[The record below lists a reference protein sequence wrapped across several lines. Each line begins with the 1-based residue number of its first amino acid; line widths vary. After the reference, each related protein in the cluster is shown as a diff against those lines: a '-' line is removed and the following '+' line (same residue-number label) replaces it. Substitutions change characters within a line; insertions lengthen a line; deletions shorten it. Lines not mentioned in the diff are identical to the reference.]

1 MVRAFYLTSTLILA
15 LLFSACHKKPATP
28 FVSDLKMSDPNSER
42 QLIAGFY
49 QLEQNQW
56 RWAARR
62 FAVVLKP
69 PPGSERTGAILQLKL
84 FIPESHIAELGPMTL
99 SADVGEVSLLPE
111 KFTKGDSFTYRRE
124 VPASSVGPNLL
135 PVVFSFD
142 KALEPYQTDGR
153 ELAAVVSEVSL
164 QPRKPTASS
173 AEALATNDDTKRPLH
188 Y

>member
-1 MVRAFYLTSTLILA
+1 MVRAFYLTSTLVFVLF
-15 LLFSACHKKPATP
+15 FSACHKKPSLSFA
-28 FVSDLKMSDPNSER
+28 SDLKMSDPNAAR

-56 RWAARR
+56 RWAMRR

-84 FIPESHIAELGPMTL
+84 FIPESHIEELGSITL
-99 SADVGEVSLLPE
+99 SADVGELSLTPE
-111 KFTKGDSFTYRRE
+111 TFTKGDSFTYRRV
-124 VPASSVGPNLL
+124 VPPSSIGPNLL

-142 KALEPYQTDGR
+142 KALEPSQTDGR

-164 QPRKPTASS
+164 QPRKPTAGG
-173 AEALATNDDTKRPLH
+173 AEAAAANDDKK
-188 Y
+188 